1 MVASRKKTE
10 RLFNLVLCLLATA
23 QPISA
28 EHIRDSVQGYA
39 DSGLEAFKRMFERD
53 KDELRELGIPLE
65 TVEDWEGNP
74 GYRIRR
80 DVYELPE
87 LTFAPD
93 EAAVLG
99 LAARVWQHAT
109 LAEAASSA
117 MLKLR
122 AAGIDVDSSL
132 PGIEPR
138 VGAREP
144 AFLPFWQAVLHR
156 YPVRFGYQRPSAEQP
171 ATRTIEPWGVV
182 SRRGRWYVAGYDR
195 DREAE
200 RVFRLDRVV
209 GDVTRAGRSGTV
221 TVPEGADVR
230 RVVSHYAERA
240 ALRTATLRVRAGA
253 GFALR
258 RQSARLVEGDGWDE
272 VDVEFT
278 GTDWFGDML
287 AAHGADVVVL
297 EPDDLRKA
305 VLERLEAVAYGEAR

>member
-10 RLFNLVLCLLATA
+10 RLFNLVLCLLATR

-28 EHIRDSVQGYA
+28 EHIRESVQGYA

-65 TVEDWEGNP
+65 TVEDWDGTP

-87 LTFAPD
+87 LTFTPD

-99 LAARVWQHAT
+99 LAARTWQHAQV
-109 LAEAASSA
+109 AEAASSA

-144 AFLPFWQAVLHR
+144 AFLPFWQAVLGR
-156 YPVRFGYQRPSAEQP
+156 YPVRFGYRRGGEE
-171 ATRTIEPWGVV
+171 ATRVLEPWGVV
-182 SRRGRWYVAGYDR
+182 SWHGRWYVAGHDR
-195 DREAE
+195 DRDAE

-209 GDVTRAGRSGTV
+209 GDVMQVGEPGSV
-221 TVPEGADVR
+221 TVPPDTDVR
-230 RVVSHYAERA
+230 RTVTYFGDVAPWR
-240 ALRTATLRVRAGA
+240 RCRLRVRAGA
-253 GFALR
+253 GFGLR
-258 RQSARLVEGDGWDE
+258 RQACDVKQGDGWDE
-272 VDVEFT
+272 LELDFT
-278 GTDWFGDML
+278 SAEQLADMV
-287 AAHGADVVVL
+287 AAHGADVVVV

-305 VLERLEAVAYGEAR
+305 VLSRLEAVAAGEAGG